1 MAIQSI
7 VGDARESAG
16 LVGGCAVT
24 GGTMTK
30 NVDVNTSV
38 NRRIS
43 RSFSPKFERF

>member
-1 MAIQSI
+1 MAIHSI
-7 VGDARESAG
+7 AGDAGESAG
-16 LVGGCAVT
+16 SAGGCAVT

-43 RSFSPKFERF
+43 RSFPPKFERF